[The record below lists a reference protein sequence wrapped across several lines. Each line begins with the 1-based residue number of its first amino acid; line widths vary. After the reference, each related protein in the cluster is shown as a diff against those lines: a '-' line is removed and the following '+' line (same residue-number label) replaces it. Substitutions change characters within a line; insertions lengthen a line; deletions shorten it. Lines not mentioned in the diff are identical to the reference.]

1 MEYKLNNDID
11 DISKLINNSDDD
23 LEIII
28 LNDIL
33 KNKIKK
39 LTEINR
45 LKKNVNKKKLKNK
58 VDDILDTFIKINE
71 DDKHN
76 QSIILKKKKDEEI
89 KIKQDKNY
97 NKIID
102 PKFENELKNDFSNN
116 KLMERMNSELYNF
129 NKKKKNNTILE
140 PFSKELSDN
149 YSNINNFENY
159 TIPKNDF
166 TINRLLK
173 KN

>member
-58 VDDILDTFIKINE
+58 VDDILDIFIKINE

-102 PKFENELKNDFSNN
+102 PKFENELKNDFQ
-116 KLMERMNSELYNF
+116 
-129 NKKKKNNTILE
+129 I
-140 PFSKELSDN
+140 
-149 YSNINNFENY
+149 IN
-159 TIPKNDF
+159 
-166 TINRLLK
+166 
-173 KN
+173 

>member
-11 DISKLINNSDDD
+11 DISNLINNSEDD

-33 KNKIKK
+33 KHRIKK
-39 LTEINR
+39 LAQINK
-45 LKKNVNKKKLKNK
+45 LKKNVNKIKLKHK
-58 VDDILDTFIKINE
+58 VDNILDTFIKVNE

-76 QSIILKKKKDEEI
+76 QNIILQNEKEKEI

-129 NKKKKNNTILE
+129 NKTKKNNIILE
-140 PFSKELSDN
+140 PFSKELSDE

-166 TINRLLK
+166 TTNRLLK